1 MTEER
6 EVRVASLPK
15 SDLAVKNSVLVDTET
30 FVGAKYVQISKGR
43 SVWYY
48 SLVHDEEMTA
58 NSIGMSKLYRD
69 IVGREGDIVVISPV
83 EINPHQFSAHIVVI
97 TLAFREKVDKKQPQY
112 DTVTIRDNLTLKSA
126 PYLLVSERQKL
137 VITPGI
143 HDKHKILMGTVV
155 SIGSRDGQ
163 RMEYAPIT
171 NATKVNF
178 TSSDD
183 AHLKLFGDLVCSE
196 SARPLINPEWDF
208 NSLGIG
214 GLSKEFSDI
223 FRRAFSSR
231 IFPQEMI
238 EKLGLKHAKGILL
251 HGPPGTGKTLMARQI
266 GKMLNTTTPKLVS
279 GPEILN
285 KYVGE
290 SEAAI
295 RRLFEDAEKEQ
306 KSKGGKSNLHMII
319 FDEIDAICKQRGTVV
334 GGTGVNDSV
343 VNQLLS
349 KLDGVEQINNVLV
362 IGMTNRKDLIDEA
375 LLRPGRLE
383 VHMEIGLPNE
393 EGRMEILEIH
403 TCKMVSNKLLASDV
417 DLQEIAHITK
427 NFSGAEL
434 EGLVRTAQ
442 STAMNRQ
449 IEIKDAVRLKSN
461 ALSELIVTKDDFAHA
476 LEHDVR
482 PAYGY
487 KKEELD
493 HYFLQGIIP
502 WGAGFEKCQ
511 QEIDSLINL
520 IKHSPDTPL
529 ASILVHGPDASGKT
543 ALAVSKALGS
553 FFPFIRIISP
563 ENMIGFSEG
572 AKCQAIKKVFDDA
585 YKSELSC
592 VVVDDIERL
601 IDYVCVGPR
610 FANNTLQT
618 LMVLIKRFPPKRH
631 KLLIIST
638 TSEREVLMSMGITK
652 VFTKLCHLPAIT
664 NTRELCCV
672 LEARDI
678 PRSVIESVS
687 TQAEKEHIRKMHIG
701 IKKLLTFI
709 DEAKHAPKNIAQT
722 LMDLIIVESMSFS
735 QMSLT

>member
-1 MTEER
+1 MTEH
-6 EVRVASLPK
+6 EVRVASLPA
-15 SDLAVKNSVLVDTET
+15 SELTVKNSVVVDTDT
-30 FVGAKYVQISKGR
+30 FVDFNYVKIAKGSLC
-43 SVWYY
+43 WCY
-48 SLVHDEEMTA
+48 SLIHVEGMTA

-69 IVGREGDIVVISPV
+69 AIGKEGDKVIISPL
-83 EINPHQFSAHIVVI
+83 EIDPHHLSAHIVVI
-97 TLAFREKVDKKQPQY
+97 TLAFRERVDKKQPQY
-112 DTVTIRDNLTLKSA
+112 DTTIIRDNLLLKSA
-126 PYLLVSERQKL
+126 MYLMVSERQKL
-137 VITPGI
+137 VITPGL
-143 HDKHKILMGTVV
+143 HDKHKIFIGTVV
-155 SIGSRDGQ
+155 NIGSINGE
-163 RMEYAPIT
+163 RMEFGVIT
-171 NATKVNF
+171 NATKIQF
-178 TSSDD
+178 ASSDETY
-183 AHLKLFGDLVCSE
+183 LKLSGGFVCAD

-231 IFPQEMI
+231 VFPQEMI
-238 EKLGLKHAKGILL
+238 EKLGLKHVKGILL

-290 SEAAI
+290 SEAAV
-295 RRLFEDAEKEQ
+295 RKLFEDAEREQ
-306 KSKGGKSNLHMII
+306 KAKGTKSNLHMII

-362 IGMTNRKDLIDEA
+362 IGMTNRKDMIDEA

-393 EGRMEILEIH
+393 EGRMEILNIH
-403 TCKMVSNKLLASDV
+403 SSKMISNKLLASDV

-434 EGLVRTAQ
+434 EGLIRTAQ

-449 IEIKDAVRLKSN
+449 IEIKDSVRLRTQ
-461 ALSELIVTKDDFAHA
+461 ALSELIVTKEDFAHA
-476 LEHDVR
+476 LEYDIR

-502 WGAGFEKCQ
+502 WGVEFEKCQ
-511 QEIDSLINL
+511 REIESLTYL

-529 ASILVHGPDASGKT
+529 ASILVHGPDGSGKT
-543 ALAVSKALGS
+543 ALAVSMALS
-553 FFPFIRIISP
+553 SLFPFVRILSP
-563 ENMIGFSEG
+563 ENMIGFTEAS
-572 AKCQAIKKVFDDA
+572 KCQAIKKMFDDA

-592 VVVDDIERL
+592 IVVDDIERI

-610 FANNTLQT
+610 FANNSLQT
-618 LMVLIKRFPPKRH
+618 LLVLLKRFPPKRH
-631 KLLIIST
+631 KLLIIGT
-638 TSEREVLMSMGITK
+638 TSEREALTSMGINK

-664 NTRELCCV
+664 STRDLCCV

-678 PRSVIESVS
+678 PRTVIENVS
-687 TQAEKEHIRKMHIG
+687 TQADTVNMRSMHIG

-709 DEAKHAPKNIAQT
+709 DEAKHTPKNITQT
-722 LMDLIIVESMSFS
+722 LLDLIMDESNNFS
-735 QMSLT
+735 IM

>member
-1 MTEER
+1 MTER

-15 SDLAVKNSVLVDTET
+15 SDLAVKNSVVVHTET
-30 FVGAKYVQISKGR
+30 FMDVKYVQISKGR

-48 SLVHDEEMTA
+48 SLVHDEDMPDD
-58 NSIGMSKLYRD
+58 SIGMSKLYRD
-69 IVGREGDIVVISPV
+69 MVGREGDVVVISPV
-83 EINPHQFSAHIVVI
+83 EISPHQTSAHIVVI
-97 TLAFREKVDKKQPQY
+97 SLAFREKVDKKQPSY
-112 DTVTIRDNLTLKSA
+112 DTVIIRDNLTLKSA
-126 PYLLVSERQKL
+126 AYLLVSERQKL
-137 VITPGI
+137 VITPGLL
-143 HDKHKILMGTVV
+143 DKHKIFIGTVV

-163 RMEYAPIT
+163 RMEYGVIT
-171 NATKVNF
+171 NATKVQF
-178 TSSDD
+178 TSSDET
-183 AHLKLFGDLVCSE
+183 HLKLSGDLVCSE
-196 SARPLINPEWDF
+196 YTRPLINPEWDF

-231 IFPQEMI
+231 IFPHEMI
-238 EKLGLKHAKGILL
+238 ERLGLKHVKGILL

-266 GKMLNTTTPKLVS
+266 GKMLNTTQPKLVS

-285 KYVGE
+285 KFVGE
-290 SEAAI
+290 SEASV
-295 RRLFEDAEKEQ
+295 RRLFEDAEREQ
-306 KSKGGKSNLHMII
+306 KSKGAKSNLHMII
-319 FDEIDAICKQRGTVV
+319 FDEIDAICKQRGTVS

-362 IGMTNRKDLIDEA
+362 IGMTNRKDMIDEA

-383 VHMEIGLPNE
+383 VHMEIGLPDE
-393 EGRMEILEIH
+393 EGRMEILNIH
-403 TCKMVSNKLLASDV
+403 TCKMVSNKLLSSDV
-417 DLQEIAHITK
+417 DLPEIAHITK

-442 STAMNRQ
+442 ATAMNRQ
-449 IEIKDAVRLKSN
+449 IEIKENVRLKSN
-461 ALSELIVTKDDFAHA
+461 ALTDLIVTKDDFAHA

-487 KKEELD
+487 RKEELD

-502 WGAGFEKCQ
+502 WGTGFERCQ
-511 QEIDSLINL
+511 QEIESLINL

-529 ASILVHGPDASGKT
+529 ASILVHGPDGSGKT

-553 FFPFIRIISP
+553 LFPFIRILSP
-563 ENMIGFSEG
+563 ENMIGFTEG

-592 VVVDDIERL
+592 VVIDDIERL

-610 FANNTLQT
+610 FANNSLQT
-618 LMVLIKRFPPKRH
+618 LMILIKRFPPKRH
-631 KLLIIST
+631 KLLIIGT
-638 TSEREVLMSMGITK
+638 TSEREALTSMGINK

-664 NTRELCCV
+664 SRRELCCV

-678 PRSVIESVS
+678 PRTVIENVS
-687 TQAEKEHIRKMHIG
+687 AQAEKENIRHMNIG

-709 DEAKHAPKNIAQT
+709 DEAKHAPKNITQT
-722 LMDLIIVESMSFS
+722 LLDLIVGESMNFS
-735 QMSLT
+735 QM

>member
-1 MTEER
+1 MTER
-6 EVRVASLPK
+6 EVRVASLPQ
-15 SDLAVKNSVLVDTET
+15 SELAVKNSVVVDTET
-30 FVGAKYVQISKGR
+30 FIGSNYVQISKGR
-43 SVWYY
+43 SIWFY
-48 SLVHDEEMTA
+48 SLVHDEAMTA

-69 IVGREGDIVVISPV
+69 IVGREGDIVVISPL
-83 EINPHQFSAHIVVI
+83 EIIPHQSSAYIVVI
-97 TLAFREKVDKKQPQY
+97 SLAFREKVDKKQPQY
-112 DTVTIRDNLTLKSA
+112 DTVTILENLTRKSA
-126 PYLLVSERQKL
+126 QYLLVSERQKL
-137 VITPGI
+137 VIMPGLS
-143 HDKHKILMGTVV
+143 DKHKILIGTVV
-155 SIGSRDGQ
+155 SLGSKDGQ
-163 RMEYAPIT
+163 RMEYGAIT
-171 NATKVNF
+171 NATKVQF
-178 TSSDD
+178 ASSDD
-183 AHLKLFGDLVCSE
+183 AHLKLSGELICSE
-196 SARPLINPEWDF
+196 YTRPIINPEWDF

-231 IFPQEMI
+231 IFPHEMI
-238 EKLGLKHAKGILL
+238 EKLGLKHVKGILL

-266 GKMLNTTTPKLVS
+266 GKMLNTTQPKLVS

-290 SEAAI
+290 SEAAV
-295 RRLFEDAEKEQ
+295 RRLFEDAEREQ
-306 KSKGGKSNLHMII
+306 KSKGGKSSVHMII

-349 KLDGVEQINNVLV
+349 KLDGVEQINNILV

-393 EGRMEILEIH
+393 EGRMEILNIH
-403 TCKMVSNKLLASDV
+403 TSKMVSNKLLATDV
-417 DLQEIAHITK
+417 NLQEIAHITK

-449 IEIKDAVRLKSN
+449 IEIKESVRLKSN
-461 ALSELIVTKDDFAHA
+461 ALYELIVTKDDFAHA

-502 WGAGFEKCQ
+502 WGTGFERCQ
-511 QEIDSLINL
+511 QEIESLMNL

-529 ASILVHGPDASGKT
+529 ASILVHGPDGSGKT

-553 FFPFIRIISP
+553 LFPFIRIISP

-592 VVVDDIERL
+592 VVIDDIERL

-618 LMVLIKRFPPKRH
+618 LMVLIKRFPPRRH
-631 KLLIIST
+631 KLLLIGT
-638 TSEREVLMSMGITK
+638 TSEREALTSMGIHK

-664 NTRELCCV
+664 STRELCCV

-678 PRSVIESVS
+678 PRTVIENVG
-687 TQAEKEHIRKMHIG
+687 TQAEKDHFRQMNIG

-709 DEAKHAPKNIAQT
+709 DEAKHAPKNLTQT
-722 LMDLIIVESMSFS
+722 LLDLIMDESMSFS
-735 QMSLT
+735 QM

>member
-1 MTEER
+1 MTER
-6 EVRVASLPK
+6 EVRVASLPQ
-15 SDLAVKNSVLVDTET
+15 SELAVKNSVVVDTET
-30 FVGAKYVQISKGR
+30 FIGSNYVQISKGR
-43 SVWYY
+43 SIWFY
-48 SLVHDEEMTA
+48 SLVHDEAMTA

-69 IVGREGDIVVISPV
+69 IVGREGDIVVISPL
-83 EINPHQFSAHIVVI
+83 EIIPHQSSAYIVVI
-97 TLAFREKVDKKQPQY
+97 SLAFREKVDKKQPQY
-112 DTVTIRDNLTLKSA
+112 DTVTILENLTRKSA
-126 PYLLVSERQKL
+126 QYLLVSERQKL
-137 VITPGI
+137 VIMPGLS
-143 HDKHKILMGTVV
+143 DKHKILIGTVV
-155 SIGSRDGQ
+155 SIGSKDGQ
-163 RMEYAPIT
+163 RMEYGAIT
-171 NATKVNF
+171 NATRVQF
-178 TSSDD
+178 ASSDD
-183 AHLKLFGDLVCSE
+183 AHLKLSGELICSE
-196 SARPLINPEWDF
+196 YTRPIINPEWDF

-231 IFPQEMI
+231 IFPHEMI
-238 EKLGLKHAKGILL
+238 EKLGLKHVKGILL

-266 GKMLNTTTPKLVS
+266 GKMLNTTQPKLVS

-290 SEAAI
+290 SEAAV
-295 RRLFEDAEKEQ
+295 RRLFEDAEREQ
-306 KSKGGKSNLHMII
+306 KSKGGKSSVHMII

-349 KLDGVEQINNVLV
+349 KLDGVEQINNILV

-393 EGRMEILEIH
+393 EGRMEILNIH
-403 TCKMVSNKLLASDV
+403 TSKMVSNKLLATDV
-417 DLQEIAHITK
+417 NLQEIAHITK

-449 IEIKDAVRLKSN
+449 IEIKESVRLKSN
-461 ALSELIVTKDDFAHA
+461 ALYELIVTKDDFAHA

-502 WGAGFEKCQ
+502 WGTGFERCQ
-511 QEIDSLINL
+511 QEIESLMNL

-529 ASILVHGPDASGKT
+529 ASILVHGPDGSGKT

-553 FFPFIRIISP
+553 LFPFIRIISP

-592 VVVDDIERL
+592 VVIDDIERL

-618 LMVLIKRFPPKRH
+618 LMVLIKRFPPRRH
-631 KLLIIST
+631 KLLLIGT
-638 TSEREVLMSMGITK
+638 TSEREALTSMGIHK

-664 NTRELCCV
+664 STRELCCV

-678 PRSVIESVS
+678 PRTVIENVG
-687 TQAEKEHIRKMHIG
+687 TQAEKDHFRQMNIG

-709 DEAKHAPKNIAQT
+709 DEAKHAPKNLTQT
-722 LMDLIIVESMSFS
+722 LLDLIMDESMSFS
-735 QMSLT
+735 QM